1 MTQSSNHPPTGEYAR
16 GATLL
21 GRYVIDRC
29 VRRDRL
35 ASVFAAHDAQKSFEW
50 FSVWSVR
57 GDQVAHTPGSPER
70 FAREMARVRAVKH
83 PSITEA
89 ISWDGDGAAPVVV
102 SVMHRGRPL
111 REVIASDAFL
121 SVEDVARIVVSVAE
135 ALNALHLAR
144 PSIMHLNVC
153 PESVLIGDDGGV
165 WLEEPGFLHALA
177 QAGYLSTVQAAAH
190 ALPGYVVPME
200 LLTPPTPAADT
211 FQLSVL
217 AFEALTGQLPFGA
230 ATQVELPM
238 SLRAPVLPSVSSLRP
253 GVGPDVD
260 DVFERLWRGVVTGH
274 HESSLAFARDLAR
287 VLGEDRS
294 LRPTFPGGALPESV
308 RRRSRPAITSA
319 LQDDPSRP
327 LRVSIVH
334 GTPDSVDEAFD
345 DMLRASDEADSKVP
359 PVIEFAAPTELPE
372 ASEVHAAAPSAPS
385 PVVDVTPVKP
395 TLVGATGIRL
405 STHPPPPRRSEFP
418 LKDRP
423 PVHDGP
429 TPSVGYERIKLI
441 APDAEAHPKPQVSAD
456 STSQIE
462 QELLEVLK
470 RTSVRGRLGSSA
482 TAPTAPYA
490 AVSPTQLAARSL
502 QQQGRGEPHDPVTAR
517 RKDELPPPPSHTTRP
532 STTTTRPRAP
542 LASDKVGAKEPSEI
556 PPPPRLPT
564 DAAGMIESTRASHA
578 NASRPVRS
586 AGPEVSLVEAQPE
599 ESGTELSTQDIL
611 EEMLPVFAAQA
622 SRPPAL
628 PPEVSA
634 ALHDDDRHAP
644 AERTQIAGSPLPPRP
659 PAPAAVTH
667 RPTAATPTHTPS
679 PAHPAA
685 ASTQPATP
693 ANPAA
698 TTSSRP
704 ALPTHRPPPVPHA
717 AHEVESLHREPP
729 VAPRDAGD
737 LIDDPPTAPRDAA
750 PHRHDPPPVPLEATH
765 HHEHAPPPIDTGH
778 HEPPPVPH
786 PAHRDVPHARPV
798 HVTAPPPQPSVEPPR
813 PSQRAGDPPRATD
826 APRVSE
832 APRNSEV
839 PRASRTP
846 STTTPA
852 SSAADPTWTMATRF
866 LGTSTIVSSLLV
878 TAGLVYMRSSLE
890 SLREEVALYRAEMAD
905 AGAQAPTREEPDAF
919 VAAPEDAAVEPAAQD
934 ATVSVALDAAPVTP
948 ATTRDAAAANL
959 STADAA
965 RVAPATDGAVASGAV
980 PPESVRVRLMG
991 QMRSGINDCIEGV
1004 DNPRVVVINVRF
1016 DGVTGAVQ
1024 RVRLHGIF
1032 SEPPLGPCIEQV
1044 VRRAQTSP
1052 FEAPFWDAD
1061 FRFPV
1066 PLPRWRPPM

>member
-70 FAREMARVRAVKH
+70 FSREMARVRAVKH

-153 PESVLIGDDGGV
+153 PEGVLIGDDGGV

-319 LQDDPSRP
+319 LQDDVSRP
-327 LRVSIVH
+327 MRVSIVH
-334 GTPDSVDEAFD
+334 GAPDAVDEAFD
-345 DMLRASDEADSKVP
+345 DMLRASEEADSKVP
-359 PVIEFAAPTELPE
+359 PVIEFAAPTERVE
-372 ASEVHAAAPSAPS
+372 AHEVQAPTPSAPS

-395 TLVGATGIRL
+395 TLVGATGVRL

-429 TPSVGYERIKLI
+429 TPSVGYERIKLM
-441 APDAEAHPKPQVSAD
+441 APDAEAHPQQHISAD
-456 STSQIE
+456 ATSQIE

-470 RTSVRGRLGSSA
+470 RTSVRGRIGSSA

-490 AVSPTQLAARSL
+490 AVSPSLGAAKSL
-502 QQQGRGEPHDPVTAR
+502 PRAEPRDHAASR

-542 LASDKVGAKEPSEI
+542 IASEKAVAKEHSEI
-556 PPPPRLPT
+556 PPPPRLPA
-564 DAAGMIESTRASHA
+564 DAAGMIESTRTPHPVAP
-578 NASRPVRS
+578 RTVRS
-586 AGPEVSLVEAQPE
+586 AGPEVSLVETQPE

-611 EEMLPVFAAQA
+611 EDMLPVFAAQA

-634 ALHDDDRHAP
+634 ALHDDDRHAS
-644 AERTQIAGSPLPPRP
+644 AERTQIAGSPLPPKAP
-659 PAPAAVTH
+659 VPAAVTH
-667 RPTAATPTHTPS
+667 RPAAATPTHTPAHAHS
-679 PAHPAA
+679 ATASAHPAT
-685 ASTQPATP
+685 ASA
-693 ANPAA
+693 
-698 TTSSRP
+698 RP
-704 ALPTHRPPPVPHA
+704 AVPTHRPPPVPHA
-717 AHEVESLHREPP
+717 AHELESLHREPP
-729 VAPRDAGD
+729 AAPPGASD
-737 LIDDPPTAPRDAA
+737 LIDEPPTAPRDAA
-750 PHRHDPPPVPLEATH
+750 PHRHDPPPVPHDAPH
-765 HHEHAPPPIDTGH
+765 HHEHAPPPIDAGH

-786 PAHRDVPHARPV
+786 PAHARPG
-798 HVTAPPPQPSVEPPR
+798 HGTAPPPALVDPPR
-813 PSQRAGDPPRATD
+813 PSQRSAD
-826 APRVSE
+826 APRASDVPRVSD
-832 APRNSEV
+832 V
-839 PRASRTP
+839 PRASETP
-846 STTTPA
+846 RNSDIPRVSGVPRASEPTSTPPA
-852 SSAADPTWTMATRF
+852 PRAPDPTWTMATRF

-905 AGAQAPTREEPDAF
+905 AGAQPPPPREEPDAA
-919 VAAPEDAAVEPAAQD
+919 VATPEDAAEVPSQD
-934 ATVSVALDAAPVTP
+934 ASVSLVADASVTP
-948 ATTRDAAAANL
+948 STARDAAVANV
-959 STADAA
+959 SIADAA
-965 RVAPATDGAVASGAV
+965 RVAAASDGGVSGAV

-1032 SEPPLGPCIEQV
+1032 AEPPLGPCIEQV